1 MKQVPT
7 KEQYQAMVRNMPTR
21 ELESLAETFGFATDL
36 SSTEELIKTVID
48 AEMERRILI
57 WEIQ

>member
-7 KEQYQAMVRNMPTR
+7 REQYQAMVRNMPTP
-21 ELESLAETFGFATDL
+21 ELEGLAETFGFASDL
-36 SSTEELIKTVID
+36 TPTEECIKTVID

-57 WEIQ
+57 WEMQ